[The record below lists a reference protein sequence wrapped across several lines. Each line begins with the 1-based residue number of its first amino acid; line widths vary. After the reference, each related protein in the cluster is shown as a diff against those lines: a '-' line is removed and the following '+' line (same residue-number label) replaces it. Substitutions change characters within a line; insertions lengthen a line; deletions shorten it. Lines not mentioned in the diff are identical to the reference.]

1 MNVSSWPSLS
11 VMTLIR
17 QRCDPGAA
25 KHLPIHRHQAI
36 YWYLRRAMESP
47 FAGTLRICEE
57 GAQRASQVADRRPLL
72 AVYSWS
78 FEAADHV
85 RFVPLIATVPFCLQQ
100 IRSILQDHLDKC
112 AHAASQHID
121 SLIEQEQEPFTM
133 NTHYYMEYRSK
144 FLAYYRGARQRA
156 KSDFMRNL
164 ENSQNHDIRQALND
178 ALSSLTRMGL
188 EAVDASS
195 LANLL
200 PPDPMEP
207 AIGIMADA
215 RAYFQGSE
223 HIFSFALTVIDLT
236 CITPQSHTNGSWT
249 TFRWEL
255 TEHCC
260 GE

>member
-1 MNVSSWPSLS
+1 
-11 VMTLIR
+11 MTSIR

-25 KHLPIHRHQAI
+25 KHLPIRRHQAI
-36 YWYLRRAMESP
+36 YWYLRQAMGLS
-47 FAGTLRICEE
+47 FAATIRICKE
-57 GAQRASQVADRRPLL
+57 GTQCTSQVAHRRPLL

-78 FEAADHV
+78 FEAANNV
-85 RFVPLIATVPFCLQQ
+85 RFVFLVAAVPFCLHQ

-112 AHAASQHID
+112 ADAASQHID

-144 FLAYYRGARQRA
+144 FLAHYKGARQRS
-156 KSDFMRNL
+156 KSNFMRNL
-164 ENSQNHDIRQALND
+164 ESSQDHDVRQALND
-178 ALSSLTRMGL
+178 AISSLTRMGL
-188 EAVDASS
+188 EAVDASL

-207 AIGIMADA
+207 SIGIMADV

-223 HIFSFALTVIDLT
+223 HIFSFALTVVDLT
-236 CITPQSHTNGSWT
+236 CITPQWHTNGSWT
-249 TFRWEL
+249 TFRWKS
-255 TEHCC
+255 TGHCC